1 MEKCNLLLRLIFINT
16 STLSTK
22 STRDEIMAKAVFE
35 IGEKEKHRFAVKW
48 SLFMKHLTIELD
60 GEKVTDEFHYSPVP
74 KKYHF
79 DVGNTE
85 KHQVEI
91 SAGGFSAIKVFV
103 DGKTLELS

>member
-1 MEKCNLLLRLIFINT
+1 MIFINT

-22 STRDEIMAKAVFE
+22 RIRDVRMAKAMFE
-35 IGEKEKHRFAVKW
+35 IGETEKHRFTVKW

-60 GEKVTDEFHYSPVP
+60 DEKVTDEFHYSPAP

-79 DVGNTE
+79 EVGNTE

-103 DGKTLELS
+103 DGKALELS